1 VKTVLY
7 YLMMNTYPLGGQM
20 IAYFVHDSKKE
31 KDLIVLPDRGCSV
44 EVTPQLMETFISVD
58 PVFASWS
65 GDSCA
70 DFAPEDFGTVVA
82 TRDDGGDVCVMDHE
96 VWRQRM
102 EHYLGL
108 P

>member
-1 VKTVLY
+1 
-7 YLMMNTYPLGGQM
+7 M
-20 IAYFVHDSKKE
+20 IAYFVHDRKKE
-31 KDLIVLPDRGCSV
+31 RDLIVLPDRSCSV
-44 EVTPQLMETFISVD
+44 EVTPQFMETFISVD

-82 TRDDGGDVCVMDHE
+82 TRDDLGDVCVVNQELWRERMDY
-96 VWRQRM
+96 
-102 EHYLGL
+102 YLGN

>member
-1 VKTVLY
+1 
-7 YLMMNTYPLGGQM
+7 M

-31 KDLIVLPDRGCSV
+31 RDLIVLPDRGCSV
-44 EVTPQLMETFISVD
+44 EVNPQWMETFISVD

-65 GDSCA
+65 GDSCSE
-70 DFAPEDFGTVVA
+70 FAPEDFGTVVA

-96 VWRQRM
+96 LWKERM
-102 EHYLGL
+102 EYYLGL